1 MKFNYDVEMG
11 ETDIKI
17 AIARYIKEMFGVDC
31 EVKDIKLSHEEDLS
45 WDRNHS
51 HTINTYKATI
61 AKSMRT

>member
-31 EVKDIKLSHEEDLS
+31 EVKDIKLSH
-45 WDRNHS
+45 
-51 HTINTYKATI
+51 
-61 AKSMRT
+61 